1 MLGFVV
7 TRRIVVHP
15 DMSYTPLPNY
25 SQVRA
30 NAEREAAQ
38 VAKRRAR
45 DEAAAEMELRKAKD
59 AMERQ
64 EKIAAAARAAA
75 VAIPKSV
82 VAAEPVV
89 VAKKDTPPP
98 PPAAALPEKKK
109 KAAFSIFGAA
119 KPAAEKKVVV
129 APAKP
134 VLEKKGKTL

>member
-98 PPAAALPEKKK
+98 PAAALPEKKK